1 MTCWPSSTPRTHRTR
16 RVPEVRVERAAKK
29 DLKRIGPGPE
39 RNRIVAGLR
48 RLAEDAPNLDIKT
61 ITGAAPGWFRLRIG
75 EYRICYYRIR
85 VSGPAGATTIY
96 AVERIVP
103 RGAFDAAALSLPE

>member
-1 MTCWPSSTPRTHRTR
+1 MTCWPSSTPRTRRTR

-61 ITGAAPGWFRLRIG
+61 IM
-75 EYRICYYRIR
+75 
-85 VSGPAGATTIY
+85 VS
-96 AVERIVP
+96 R
-103 RGAFDAAALSLPE
+103 ALTV

>member
-1 MTCWPSSTPRTHRTR
+1 MPD
-16 RVPEVRVERAAKK
+16 VRIERAAKK

-48 RLAEDAPNLDIKT
+48 RLAEDAPNLDIKA

-85 VSGPAGATTIY
+85 VDRPEGTTTVYGAD
-96 AVERIVP
+96 RIVP
-103 RGAFDAAALSLPE
+103 RGAFDAAALSLPEER

>member
-1 MTCWPSSTPRTHRTR
+1 M
-16 RVPEVRVERAAKK
+16 PEVRLERAAKK

-39 RNRIVAGLR
+39 RNHIVAGLR

-61 ITGAAPGWFRLRIG
+61 IAGASPGWFRLRIG
-75 EYRICYYRIR
+75 EYRICYYRAHQD
-85 VSGPAGATTIY
+85 GPDGSVTIY

-103 RGAFDAAALSLPE
+103 RGAFDAAAVSLPEQR

>member
-1 MTCWPSSTPRTHRTR
+1 M
-16 RVPEVRVERAAKK
+16 PEIRLERAAKK

-39 RNRIVAGLR
+39 RTRIVAGLR

-75 EYRICYYRIR
+75 EYRVCYYRIR
-85 VSGPAGATTIY
+85 PSGPAGTTAIY

-103 RGAFDAAALSLPE
+103 RGALDAVARSLPEER

>member
-1 MTCWPSSTPRTHRTR
+1 M
-16 RVPEVRVERAAKK
+16 PEVRIERAAKK

-39 RNRIVAGLR
+39 RNRIIAGLR

-61 ITGAAPGWFRLRIG
+61 IAGAAHGWFRLRVG
-75 EYRICYYRIR
+75 EYRVCYYRTR
-85 VSGPAGATTIY
+85 HDDGPDGPVTLY

-103 RGAFDAAALSLPE
+103 RGAFDAAAVSLPEQR